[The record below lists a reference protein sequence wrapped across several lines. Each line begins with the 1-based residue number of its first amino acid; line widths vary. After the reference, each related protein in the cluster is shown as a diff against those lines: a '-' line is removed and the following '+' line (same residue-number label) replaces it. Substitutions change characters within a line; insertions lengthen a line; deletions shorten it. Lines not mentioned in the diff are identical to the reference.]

1 MVFTPVQ
8 STLAVQGLGGV
19 VASVAVNREKCAIE
33 IRGFKNAVILMLSAE
48 CAPLI
53 HSGFV
58 ASLVPTGGHLYLYLL
73 PTICRDV
80 FKLFILIKSCAR
92 YQNKL
97 INNRIDVSHHTTNIY
112 LNCHPGWREIDKE
125 T

>member
-19 VASVAVNREKCAIE
+19 VASVAVNREKCVIE
-33 IRGFKNAVILMLSAE
+33 IRGFKNAVILMHSAE
-48 CAPLI
+48 SAPLI

-58 ASLVPTGGHLYLYLL
+58 ASIVPTGGHLYLL

-92 YQNKL
+92 YQNQL
-97 INNRIDVSHHTTNIY
+97 INNKIDMSHRTANTC
-112 LNCHPGWREIDKE
+112 LSCHP
-125 T
+125 